1 MQQPADLTSLVRLAL
16 RAHRLEAERAY
27 RARMA
32 QQQRQS
38 PTNNET
44 RKDDHEG

>member
-1 MQQPADLTSLVRLAL
+1 MQQPADLSSLVRLAL

-32 QQQRQS
+32 QQQQS